1 MVLTETTL
9 EETMG
14 VLGRTLKMGMV
25 GGGPGAFIG
34 DVHRRA
40 ALMDGGVELVAGAFS
55 SSARKSREKGREL
68 LLDPARVYGSLEALI
83 ERELTLPEGER
94 VDFVSIVTPNHL
106 HYPMAAALLEV
117 GIHVVCDKPMTFDVA
132 EARRLKRLVATSGC
146 VFALTHNY
154 TGYPMVK
161 LARDLVRKGEL
172 GRLRKVVAEYAQ
184 GWLATPLE
192 RTGMKQARWRTD
204 PKRSGAAGSIGD
216 IGTHA
221 ENLAEYITGQRI
233 TELAADLTTF
243 VDRRRLDD
251 DGNILVRFEE
261 GARGVL
267 FASQVAVGEENGLA
281 IRVYGERRGLRWRQE
296 TPNTLQVTALDG
308 PEETWSRGNDYI
320 GEMSPA
326 AARATRLP
334 AGHPEAFVEAFAN
347 VYANA
352 CDTIRAR
359 LLGEEPDPLALD
371 FPAVDDGLRGML
383 FIETVVESA
392 RSAEK
397 WTPMPEG

>member
-1 MVLTETTL
+1 MAMLD
-9 EETMG
+9 
-14 VLGRTLKMGMV
+14 RALKMGMV

-40 ALMDGGVELVAGAFS
+40 ALLDGGVELVAGAFS
-55 SSARKSREKGREL
+55 SDPERSREKGREL
-68 LLDPARVYGSLEALI
+68 LLDAARVYASLEEMLD
-83 ERELTLPEGER
+83 RELALPAGER

-106 HYPMAAALLEV
+106 HFPMAGALLEA

-132 EARRLKRLVATSGC
+132 EARRLKELVERSGR

-161 LARDLVRKGEL
+161 LARDLVRQGEL
-172 GRLRKVVAEYAQ
+172 GPVRKIVAEYPQ

-192 RTGMKQARWRTD
+192 RTGMKQADWRTD
-204 PKRSGAAGSIGD
+204 PARSGAAGCIGD

-221 ENLAEYITGQRI
+221 ENLAEYVTGLRI
-233 TELAADLTTF
+233 AELAADLTTF
-243 VDRRRLDD
+243 VDGRRLDD
-251 DGNILVRFEE
+251 DGNVLLRFEG

-267 FASQVAVGEENGLA
+267 FASQVSVGEENGLA

-296 TPNTLQVTALDG
+296 TPNTLQVTSLDG
-308 PEETWSRGNDYI
+308 PEETWSRGNGYV

-334 AGHPEAFVEAFAN
+334 AGHPEAFFEAFASI
-347 VYANA
+347 YANA

-359 LLGEEPDPLALD
+359 LLGEDPDPFALD
-371 FPAVDDGLRGML
+371 FPTVDDGLRGML
-383 FIETVVESA
+383 FIETVVASA
-392 RSAEK
+392 RSTEK

>member
-1 MVLTETTL
+1 MATL
-9 EETMG
+9 D
-14 VLGRTLKMGMV
+14 RTLKMGMV

-40 ALMDGGVELVAGAFS
+40 ALLDGGVELVAGAFAS
-55 SSARKSREKGREL
+55 DRERSQEKGREL
-68 LLDPARVYGSLEALI
+68 LLDPARVYGSLDEMVA
-83 ERELTLPEGER
+83 RELTLPMGER

-106 HYPMAAALLEV
+106 HFPMASALLEA

-132 EARRLKRLVATSGC
+132 EARRLKGVVERSGC

-172 GRLRKVVAEYAQ
+172 GRVRKIVAEYPQ

-192 RTGMKQARWRTD
+192 RTGMKQADWRTD
-204 PKRSGAAGSIGD
+204 PARSGAAGCIGD

-221 ENLAEYITGQRI
+221 ENLAEYVTGLRI
-233 TELAADLTTF
+233 TALAADLTTF
-243 VDRRRLDD
+243 VDGRRLDD
-251 DGNILVRFEE
+251 DDGSVLVRFES

-267 FASQVAVGEENGLA
+267 FASQVSVGEENGLA

-296 TPNTLQVTALDG
+296 TPNTLQVTSLDG
-308 PEETWSRGNDYI
+308 PEETWSRGNGYVA
-320 GEMSPA
+320 EMSPA

-334 AGHPEAFVEAFAN
+334 AGHPEAFYEAFAN
-347 VYANA
+347 IYANA

-359 LLGEEPDPLALD
+359 ILGEEPDPLALD
-371 FPAVDDGLRGML
+371 FPTVDDGLRGML
-383 FIETVVESA
+383 FIETVVVSA
-392 RSAEK
+392 GSAEK

>member
-1 MVLTETTL
+1 MATL
-9 EETMG
+9 E
-14 VLGRTLKMGMV
+14 RTLKMGMV

-40 ALMDGGVELVAGAFS
+40 ALLDGGVELVAGAFAS
-55 SSARKSREKGREL
+55 DSERAQEKGREL
-68 LLDPARVYGSLEALI
+68 LLDPARVYGSLDEMI
-83 ERELTLPEGER
+83 ERELTLPVGKR

-106 HYPMAAALLEV
+106 HYPMASALLEA

-132 EARRLKRLVATSGC
+132 EARRLRTRVERSGC
-146 VFALTHNY
+146 VFALSHNY

-172 GRLRKVVAEYAQ
+172 GRVRKIVVEYPQ

-192 RTGMKQARWRTD
+192 RTGMKQADWRTD
-204 PKRSGAAGSIGD
+204 PERSGAAGCIGD

-221 ENLAEYITGQRI
+221 ENLAEYVTGQRI

-243 VDRRRLDD
+243 VDGRRLDD
-251 DGNILVRFEE
+251 DGNVLVRFDG

-267 FASQVAVGEENGLA
+267 FASQVSVGEENGLA
-281 IRVYGERRGLRWRQE
+281 IRVYGARRGLRWRQE
-296 TPNTLQVTALDG
+296 APNTLQVTSLDG
-308 PEETWSRGNDYI
+308 PEQTWSRGNGYVAA
-320 GEMSPA
+320 MSPA

-334 AGHPEAFVEAFAN
+334 AGHPEAFFEAFAN

-359 LLGEEPDPLALD
+359 LLGVKPDPLALD
-371 FPAVDDGLRGML
+371 FPTVDDGLRGML
-383 FIETVVESA
+383 FIETVVASA

-397 WTPMPEG
+397 WTPMPAG